1 MTVSVH
7 EAGLVTMDPAAYA
20 GDRLHEACTVLRR
33 ESPVHWVEGT
43 GEYNP
48 FWAITRRADILEIEK
63 NHEAFHNWPRPV
75 LVPAVEDRRQ
85 AEQGTLLRTLIH
97 MDDPD
102 HRALRPIAAEWF
114 RPKTLRTLQ
123 RDVTALA
130 QRYVDAMVGRDECD
144 FVADVAVHYP
154 LSVILSLLGLPERDF
169 PRMLRLTQ
177 EIFGGDDPE
186 RRPRPARGPA
196 P

>member
-1 MTVSVH
+1 
-7 EAGLVTMDPAAYA
+7 
-20 GDRLHEACTVLRR
+20 
-33 ESPVHWVEGT
+33 VHWVQGT

-102 HRALRPIAAEWF
+102 HRALRPIAAESF